1 MTPDEL
7 RDLAKLAELKKQIE
21 LGRMQPEL
29 SLRQAISRDIASLR
43 ERLSAPPSDPS
54 DPVLMLQDTAHKDLL
69 EQKLK
74 QRLVHLSQVEAR
86 IAQISPALA
95 QASARNDVAETLLDR
110 AEKDQRKS
118 REEARIALSNQMTS

>member
-21 LGRMQPEL
+21 LGRLQPEL
-29 SLRQAISRDIASLR
+29 SLREAISREVASLR
-43 ERLSAPPSDPS
+43 DRIAAPPTDPS
-54 DPVLMLQDTAHKDLL
+54 DPVLMLQDTAHKDFL

-74 QRLVHLSQVEAR
+74 ERLVHLSRVEAR

-95 QASARNDVAETLLDR
+95 TASARKDVADTLLDD
-110 AEKDQRKS
+110 AEREQRKA
-118 REEARIALSNQMTS
+118 REDARVALSNQITS